1 MIKKNIIFDFAG
13 VIDRSDPDDI
23 LALSKKFK
31 LFIISNSYFQTI
43 ENFLVNKNIKNCFT
57 EILGLDVGGSK
68 AERFKMLFIK
78 YSLKSEEV
86 LFITDS
92 VSDIQEAKIAQL
104 GFIIAI
110 NSGMQTAAELTAAG
124 PNIVVN
130 NFKELEKAIN
140 IWDQNTISQ

>member
-1 MIKKNIIFDFAG
+1 MKKIIIFDFAG

-23 LALSKKFK
+23 LTLSKKFK
-31 LFIISNSYFQTI
+31 LFIVSNSYHQTI
-43 ENFLVNKNIKNCFT
+43 DNFLASKNIQNCFT

-68 AERFKMLFIK
+68 AERFKMIFAK
-78 YSLKSEEV
+78 YSLKPEAV

-92 VSDIQEAKIAQL
+92 VSDIQEAKIAKL

-110 NSGMQTAAELTAAG
+110 NSGMQTPAELTAAE